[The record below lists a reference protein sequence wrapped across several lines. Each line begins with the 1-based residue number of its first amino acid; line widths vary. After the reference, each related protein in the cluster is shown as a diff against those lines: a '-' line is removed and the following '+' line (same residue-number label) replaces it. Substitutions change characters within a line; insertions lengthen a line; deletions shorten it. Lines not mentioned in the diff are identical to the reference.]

1 MPCALT
7 QGYALD
13 CRDSIGGVDVV
24 YIAALEGLTFTETSG
39 AISAIG
45 KAQGKQFYKYEL
57 TKQTA
62 EASEEGTG
70 SEENGTYFYK
80 QTFKLILNRLSK
92 SVRDEITL
100 LSKNRLCMVWIDKNG
115 SAWCYGRTG
124 GMFLVSHTAKSGV
137 AYGDRNGYEL
147 NFEGMETY
155 AAQSVQAGVI
165 ATLTTPGT

>member
-1 MPCALT
+1 MSCALT
-7 QGYALD
+7 QGFSLP

-24 YIAALEGLTFTETSG
+24 YIAELPGLTFTETSG

-62 EASEEGTG
+62 EATEEGTG

-80 QTFKLILNRLSK
+80 QTFRMILNRLAK
-92 SVRDEITL
+92 SVRDEIML
-100 LSKNRLCMVWIDKNG
+100 LSKNRLCMVYTDKNG
-115 SAWCYGRTG
+115 NSWLYGRTG
-124 GMFLVSHTAKSGV
+124 GMMLVSHTAKTGV

-147 NFEGMETY
+147 NFEGMEPE
-155 AAQSVQAGVI
+155 AADSVLTSVI